1 MKFTSL
7 HHRLIQAVLSMIL
20 LELALFTGDVLKI
33 VTVIALLMVAWG
45 LLLAI
50 WLIDWANDQPP
61 LTPEPKRQSHNKRSL
76 LK

>member
-61 LTPEPKRQSHNKRSL
+61 LTPEPKRQPHKKRSL

>member
-20 LELALFTGDVLKI
+20 LEIALFTGDILKI

-50 WLIDWANDQPP
+50 WLIDWANDQTP
-61 LTPEPKRQSHNKRSL
+61 LTPEPKRQSHKKRSL

>member
-50 WLIDWANDQPP
+50 WLIDWANDQTP
-61 LTPEPKRQSHNKRSL
+61 LTPEPKRQPHKKRSL

>member
-20 LELALFTGDVLKI
+20 LEIALFTGDVLKI

-45 LLLAI
+45 LLLAM
-50 WLIDWANDQPP
+50 WLIDWANDQTP
-61 LTPEPKRQSHNKRSL
+61 LTPEPKRQPHKKRSL

>member
-20 LELALFTGDVLKI
+20 LEIALFTGDVLKI

-45 LLLAI
+45 LLLAM
-50 WLIDWANDQPP
+50 WLIDWANDQTP
-61 LTPEPKRQSHNKRSL
+61 LTPEPKRQPHKKRNL

>member
-20 LELALFTGDVLKI
+20 LEMALFTGDVLKI

-50 WLIDWANDQPP
+50 WLIDWANDQTP
-61 LTPEPKRQSHNKRSL
+61 LTPEPKRQPHKKRSL

>member
-50 WLIDWANDQPP
+50 WLIDWANDQTP
-61 LTPEPKRQSHNKRSL
+61 LTPEPKRQPHKKRNL